1 MQLIDGI
8 PVFGDPL
15 ANAVA
20 QIQKVRDHGAAR
32 VALMADHHLGFS
44 QPIGGVAAYRDHISP
59 SGVGFDIACG
69 NKAVLTD
76 IPGSWLR
83 ENIAAVMDEV
93 CSVLEFG
100 IGRTN
105 PERPEAECLDS
116 HPGWDVEF
124 VAGLHDLAA
133 KQLGTI
139 GGGNHYVDLFTDQKD
154 RVWIGVHFGS
164 RGLGHRI
171 ATEYI
176 ARAGGNSGIYAAP
189 ALLEVASD
197 DGREYLQAM
206 SLAGAYAYAGRSWVC
221 CRVAKIL
228 GAEILDEVHNHH
240 NFAWAERH
248 EGDLLWVIRKGAT
261 PAFPGQRGFVGA
273 TRAEPSVILE
283 GAPSSELTR
292 AAMNS
297 TVHGAGRVMS
307 RTQAAGKFR
316 WHRPQGGR
324 KRVRVQVRPG
334 IITAAETAAE
344 RRESG
349 VTLRGGTDD
358 EAPRAY
364 KRLAEVLKA
373 QGDTI
378 KVLHT
383 LTPIGVAM
391 AGPEEF
397 GAGRN

>member
-1 MQLIDGI
+1 VQLIDGI

-15 ANAVA
+15 ANAVE
-20 QIQKVRDHGAAR
+20 QIKKVRDHGAER
-32 VALMADHHLGFS
+32 VALMADHHLGYS

-76 IPGSWLR
+76 VPGSWLR
-83 ENIAAVMDEV
+83 ENIEAVMDKLY
-93 CSVLEFG
+93 SVLEFG
-100 IGRTN
+100 VGRTN
-105 PERPEAECLDS
+105 PEQPGAECLDS
-116 HPGWDVEF
+116 HPAWEIEF
-124 VAGLHDLAA
+124 VSPLRDLAA
-133 KQLGTI
+133 RQLGTI
-139 GGGNHYVDLFTDQKD
+139 GSGNHYVDLFTDQKD

-176 ARAGGNSGIYAAP
+176 RRAGGKEGVNAAP

-197 DGREYLQAM
+197 DGGEYLQAM

-221 CRVAKIL
+221 SRVAKIL

-240 NFAWAERH
+240 NFAWAEQH
-248 EGDLLWVIRKGAT
+248 GEDLLWVIRKGAT

-297 TVHGAGRVMS
+297 TVHGAGRTMS

-316 WHRPQGGR
+316 WHRAQGRG
-324 KRVRVQVRPG
+324 KRVRVQLRPG
-334 IITAAETAAE
+334 AITPAETAAE

-349 VTLRGGTDD
+349 VTLRGSADD

-364 KRLAEVLKA
+364 KRLTEVLKA

-378 KVLHT
+378 KILHT
-383 LTPIGVAM
+383 LTPVGVAM
-391 AGPEEF
+391 AGACEF
-397 GAGRN
+397 GTGRN